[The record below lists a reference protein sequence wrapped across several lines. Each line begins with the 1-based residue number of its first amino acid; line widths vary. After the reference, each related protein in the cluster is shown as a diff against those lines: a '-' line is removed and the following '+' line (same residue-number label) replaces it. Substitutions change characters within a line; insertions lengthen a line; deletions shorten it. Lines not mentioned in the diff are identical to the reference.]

1 MQRKGKNVHVLA
13 WAMITFHN
21 DDACNIPA
29 FAKSCRTNTRN
40 FCENM
45 IIKIKENVNYPT
57 GTHK

>member
-13 WAMITFHN
+13 WAIITFHN

-45 IIKIKENVNYPT
+45 IIKNKRKCQLPNRYS
-57 GTHK
+57 